1 MEGYH
6 RRKGKIIDKPPHK
19 AGAVTLHVFEPVNI
33 DAAYLLPG
41 GDSLPIQ
48 ILLGVAAQRPHCKP
62 RLFQR
67 HRRFIGQ
74 LGRGNVLRIKKLAQK
89 QDVLLFPQSAHSFQ
103 FSVSVM
109 DSDSVFTQ

>member
-1 MEGYH
+1 MEGNH

-19 AGAVTLHVFEPVNI
+19 ASAVPLHVFEAVNI
-33 DAAYLLPG
+33 DTAYLLPG
-41 GDSLPIQ
+41 GNTFPIQ
-48 ILLGVAAQRPHCKP
+48 ILLGVTAQRPHRKT

-74 LGRGNVLRIKKLAQK
+74 LGRGNVLGIKKLAQK

-103 FSVSVM
+103 FSVSAM
-109 DSDSVFTQ
+109 DSGRFFTQ